1 MGKTRVLVV
10 DDEVGML
17 EVCAE
22 TLSRLSGVAVQV
34 ERDGRRA
41 AERVASESY
50 DLLIQDIR
58 MPGADGMELLRLA
71 RQHDPDLAVLMMT
84 AYPTVE
90 TAVQSMK
97 LGAADYIAKPFTPE
111 DLLAAAQRLLEGCRL
126 RQENLLLSRQID
138 RPYVFDEI
146 IGASP
151 AMRAIFDAIERVAAT
166 NTDVLILGET
176 GTGKE
181 LVARSIHGRSARAGQ
196 RFVPVD
202 CGAIP
207 EDLLESELFGHE
219 RGAFT
224 GATSRSLGLL
234 EFADKGTFFLDEVG
248 ELPVR
253 LQAKLLRALQER
265 RIRRVGGNDEI
276 QVDVRVIAATS
287 RNLES
292 EIAAQRF
299 RDDLYYRLNVARIEL
314 PPLRRRNG
322 DIPLMVEHF
331 VQRYAREM
339 GKDAV
344 TIDDQ
349 AMEVLTN
356 YAWPGNVRELQNILQ
371 RTLLMA
377 RDTQVGAEDL
387 PDEIVVK
394 SDMHAQ
400 EGAAQGFFALRE
412 HRLATF
418 ELEYLTHL
426 LRSHLG
432 DVAMAAREAN
442 LPRGTLYRLIK
453 KHELN
458 PADFR

>member
-1 MGKTRVLVV
+1 MSKTRVLVV

-22 TLSRLSGVAVQV
+22 ILARLPDVAVQV
-34 ERDGRRA
+34 ESNGQRA
-41 AERVASESY
+41 AERLGTERF

-58 MPGADGMELLRLA
+58 MPGSDGMDLLRLA

-97 LGAADYIAKPFTPE
+97 LGAADYITKPFTPE
-111 DLLAAAQRLLEGCRL
+111 DLLATVQRLLEGYRL
-126 RQENLLLSRQID
+126 RQENLLLSRQVD
-138 RPYVFDEI
+138 KPYIFDEI
-146 IGASP
+146 IGASS

-181 LVARSIHGRSARAGQ
+181 LVARSIHRRSPREGQ

-248 ELPVR
+248 EMPIR

-276 QVDVRVIAATS
+276 NVDVRVIAATS
-287 RNLES
+287 RNLEA
-292 EIAAQRF
+292 EIAGRRF

-339 GKDAV
+339 GKASV
-344 TIDDQ
+344 VVDDQ
-349 AMEVLTN
+349 AMEVLAH
-356 YAWPGNVRELQNILQ
+356 YGWPGNVRELQNILQ

-377 RDTQVGAEDL
+377 RSAQVGVEDL
-387 PDEIVVK
+387 PDEVVVK
-394 SDMHAQ
+394 SDMHAG
-400 EGAAQGFFALRE
+400 EGAVQGFFAMRE
-412 HRLATF
+412 QRLGAF
-418 ELEYLTHL
+418 EQEYLTHL
-426 LRSHLG
+426 LRSYRG
-432 DVAMAAREAN
+432 DVAEATREAN

>member
-1 MGKTRVLVV
+1 MSKTRVLVV

-22 TLSRLSGVAVQV
+22 TLARLPEVVVLV
-34 ERDGRRA
+34 ESDGRRA
-41 AERVASESY
+41 AEQLNAEHF

-58 MPGADGMELLRLA
+58 MPGTDGMDLLRLA
-71 RQHDPDLAVLMMT
+71 RQNDPDLAVLMMT

-90 TAVQSMK
+90 TAVESMK
-97 LGAADYIAKPFTPE
+97 LGAADYITKPFTPE
-111 DLLAAAQRLLEGCRL
+111 ALLATVQRLLEGYRL
-126 RQENLLLSRQID
+126 RQENLLLSRLVE

-151 AMRAIFDAIERVAAT
+151 AMRAVFDTIERVAGT

-181 LVARSIHGRSARAGQ
+181 LVARSIHKRSPRGGQ

-248 ELPVR
+248 ELPIR

-265 RIRRVGGNDEI
+265 RIRRVGGHDEI
-276 QVDVRVIAATS
+276 EVDVRVIAATS
-287 RNLES
+287 RNLEA
-292 EIAAQRF
+292 EINNQRF

-314 PPLRRRNG
+314 PPLR
-322 DIPLMVEHF
+322 
-331 VQRYAREM
+331 
-339 GKDAV
+339 
-344 TIDDQ
+344 
-349 AMEVLTN
+349 
-356 YAWPGNVRELQNILQ
+356 
-371 RTLLMA
+371 
-377 RDTQVGAEDL
+377 
-387 PDEIVVK
+387 
-394 SDMHAQ
+394 
-400 EGAAQGFFALRE
+400 
-412 HRLATF
+412 
-418 ELEYLTHL
+418 
-426 LRSHLG
+426 
-432 DVAMAAREAN
+432 
-442 LPRGTLYRLIK
+442 
-453 KHELN
+453 
-458 PADFR
+458 